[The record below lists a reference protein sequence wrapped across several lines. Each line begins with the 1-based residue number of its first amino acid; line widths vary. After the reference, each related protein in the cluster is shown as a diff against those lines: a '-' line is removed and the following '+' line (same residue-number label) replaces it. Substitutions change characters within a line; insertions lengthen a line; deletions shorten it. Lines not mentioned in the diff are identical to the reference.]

1 MAASFNEQFGQYG
14 AWRRG
19 FASQLQELRE
29 WLMAQDLLDA
39 SVQERLQRLE
49 DQMRSDKVMVAFV
62 AEFSRGKSE
71 LINAIFF
78 AHYGRRLMPA
88 SAGRTTMCPA
98 ELGWEAE
105 LAPSLRLLPI
115 DTRESHESLGQ
126 WRMRSDAW
134 AQYPLD
140 VGDAQQI
147 ADTLAK
153 VTAVRKVSVDQARAL
168 GFWHDDEEADN
179 PMVDAGGWVEV
190 PMWRHA
196 LINMPHPLL
205 KQGLVILDTPGLNA
219 VGAEP
224 ELTVNLIPQAH
235 AVVFVLGADTGV
247 TKSDLAIWRDHVL
260 PAGSDKANANDSLA
274 ASRLVVLNKIDTLWD
289 SLSSGAQVQAQ
300 LRRQQQDSAH
310 LLGVSVDKVLP
321 VSAQKGLVA
330 KVSRNAALLQASGL
344 PAFEDLLANGIMG
357 QRQKVLQSAVY
368 ASVEQLQWQVERV
381 INMRRSEL
389 DDQLAELC
397 GLRGKNTNVVAGMR
411 SRIEGESHEFDQSAA
426 KISAM
431 RAEHMRMLKGV
442 FQLLSSTAL
451 KSELTPLN
459 QTLDQRG
466 LKLGVRKV
474 YEQTFERLHAVA
486 VNVLAQAEE
495 MQKLMSATFKELN
508 AEFGFSLQVPPA
520 LILSDFTEDLRSI
533 EGSYTQYIGLSS
545 TLKLSNANFSQ
556 RLIKALALRLRTV
569 FEAASSDVEMW
580 SKSLT
585 APVDAQLRERK
596 RSYTR
601 RLEAVDRI
609 NGATSE
615 LEERIADMEN
625 AQEQLSVL
633 QAQLASATAQL
644 LAPIE
649 AERAKRTGAALDIN
663 LVV

>member
-19 FASQLQELRE
+19 FATQLQELRE
-29 WLMAQDLLDA
+29 WLMAQDLLDS

-49 DQMRSDKVMVAFV
+49 EQIRSDKVMVAFV

-98 ELGWEAE
+98 ELGWESE
-105 LAPSLRLLPI
+105 LEPCLRLLPI
-115 DTRESHESLGQ
+115 DTRESPESLGQ

-134 AQYPLD
+134 VRHPLD
-140 VGDAQQI
+140 IGNAQQI
-147 ADTLAK
+147 ADTLVK
-153 VTAVRKVSVDQARAL
+153 VAEVRKVSVDQARAL
-168 GFWHDDEEADN
+168 GFWHDDDEADN
-179 PMVDAGGWVEV
+179 PLVDADGWVEV

-247 TKSDLAIWRDHVL
+247 TKSDLAIWRNHVL
-260 PAGSDKANANDSLA
+260 PAGAGKAGGDDALA
-274 ASRLVVLNKIDTLWD
+274 ASRLVVLNKVDTLWD

-300 LRRQQQDSAH
+300 LLRQQQDSAN
-310 LLGVSVDKVLP
+310 LLGVSAERVLP

-330 KVSRNAALLQASGL
+330 KVGRNDALLQASGL

-357 QRQKVLQSAVY
+357 QRQQVLQAAAHAHVL
-368 ASVEQLQWQVERV
+368 QLQAQVERV
-381 INMRRSEL
+381 INIRRSDL
-389 DDQLAELC
+389 DDQLVELC
-397 GLRGKNTNVVAGMR
+397 GLRGKNATVIASMR
-411 SRIEGESHEFDQSAA
+411 SRIEAEYQDFDRSAI
-426 KISAM
+426 KIKAM
-431 RAEHMRMLKGV
+431 RTVHMRMLKEL
-442 FQLLSSTAL
+442 FQLLSSVTL
-451 KSELTPLN
+451 KAELAELKAA
-459 QTLDQRG
+459 LDQSG
-466 LKLGVRKV
+466 FKLGVRKV

-486 VNVLAQAEE
+486 ARVQAQAEE
-495 MQKLMSATFKELN
+495 MQSMLSSAFKELN
-508 AEFGFSLQVPPA
+508 AEFSFALQMPPP
-520 LILSDFTEDLRSI
+520 LMLSEFTDDLRSI
-533 EGSYTQYIGLSS
+533 EGSYTQYLGLSS
-545 TLKLSNANFSQ
+545 TFKLSSADFSQ

-569 FEAASSDVEMW
+569 FEAASNDVDMW
-580 SKSLT
+580 SKTLT
-585 APVDAQLRERK
+585 APVEAQLRDRK

-609 NGATSE
+609 SGAATE
-615 LEERIADMEN
+615 LEERIVDMED
-625 AQEQLSVL
+625 AQARLGSL
-633 QAQLASATAQL
+633 QTQLAGATVQL
-644 LAPIE
+644 LAPLR
-649 AERAKRTGAALDIN
+649 AERTQTASSPLDIN
-663 LVV
+663 LVA